1 MKVSVVALHG
11 CGFLSTLAV
20 FWSFVW
26 CVPLMGMAHTTLNRR
41 GYRPAT
47 FVVDRVVYQAAS
59 PTSEGMDLDR
69 FWAEGTVEGVQE
81 KLSLQGFV
89 PKTPTSQEQ
98 LEALVKPG
106 QSFSVLYNPDA
117 TQVMVQTEYLRVIRH
132 DPDFEHAQPRR
143 LAAWALLAYGPL
155 LFFLLL
161 AIPFWWSVEWRHRRL
176 AFLWLGFDLVGLAV
190 EACGGVLF
198 LMLPTLERLHH

>member
-1 MKVSVVALHG
+1 MRVSVVALHA
-11 CGFLSTLAV
+11 CGLLSTFAV
-20 FWSFVW
+20 LWSFLW
-26 CVPLMGMAHTTLNRR
+26 FVPLMGVAHTALNRR

-47 FVVDRVVYQAAS
+47 FVVDRVVYRAGS
-59 PTSEGMDLDR
+59 PTSEGIDLDT
-69 FWAEGTVEGVQE
+69 FWAEGTVEGKKE
-81 KLSLQGFV
+81 KLSLQGFM
-89 PKTPTSQEQ
+89 KETPTSQVQ

-117 TQVMVQTEYLRVIRH
+117 TEVMVQTQYLRVIRN

-143 LAAWALLAYGPL
+143 LATLALLTYGPL

-176 AFLWLGFDLVGLAV
+176 ALLWLGFDLVGLAV
-190 EACGGVLF
+190 EAFGVALF